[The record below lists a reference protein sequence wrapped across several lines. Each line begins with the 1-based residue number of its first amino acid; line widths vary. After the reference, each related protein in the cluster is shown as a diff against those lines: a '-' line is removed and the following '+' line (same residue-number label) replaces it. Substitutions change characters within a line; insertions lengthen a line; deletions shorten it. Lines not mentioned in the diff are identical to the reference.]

1 MAGLMYHRPE
11 KPIQFL
17 KDCMAKLDDTEQ
29 PEYPWNL
36 FTGKKRRNKQPSRV
50 PTAAGDRM
58 VVSEEAE
65 PAAEEEAA
73 AKAEPAADAVEDSAP
88 AAAPPAASE
97 AEAKAPASE
106 DNDVVAKIAAIKE
119 SHPENRMAKHFDA
132 DYYNSL
138 EGELKAAF
146 VTCLNSGIMNP
157 DSSMGCYAMQPADYD
172 RFKPFFAKVLAD
184 YHGVAEDAKHTNNWD
199 LSGVEGLPED
209 GKLDL
214 AALGLPALSMRVRV
228 GRNLADF
235 PLPGAM
241 TQEDRVSLEK
251 KMCEAFDKLKSMEE
265 YGGKYNSLTPEHPD
279 FIDEEEYKKL
289 VAEHIMFKDMSVDP
303 YLVNAGIAKDW
314 PYGRGCYVSEDR

>member
-1 MAGLMYHRPE
+1 MG
-11 KPIQFL
+11 
-17 KDCMAKLDDTEQ
+17 
-29 PEYPWNL
+29 
-36 FTGKKRRNKQPSRV
+36 NKCSTADAAE
-50 PTAAGDRM
+50 PTADAPKNAG
-58 VVSEEAE
+58 SKAN
-65 PAAEEEAA
+65 
-73 AKAEPAADAVEDSAP
+73 AKADASTDSDI
-88 AAAPPAASE
+88 E
-97 AEAKAPASE
+97 AIL
-106 DNDVVAKIAAIKE
+106 KIRK
-119 SHPENRMAKHFDA
+119 SHPENRMAKHIDP
-132 DYYNSL
+132 DYYLSL
-138 EGELKAAF
+138 SDDLKAELRK
-146 VTCLNSGIMNP
+146 CLNSGIMNP

-241 TQEDRVSLEK
+241 TQEDRVKLEK
-251 KMCEAFDKLKSMEE
+251 KMCEAFDKLKSMPE